1 MYNHWFVL
9 VNVIALSFFSRTSS
23 SPAPVAAAP
32 SFIGG
37 GSQISLLGSLGAK
50 PASSSS
56 AGSDPCYD
64 EDGGSKR
71 CQPDFVNAAF
81 GRQVVASSTCGSPSV
96 TRYCLTSRDRD
107 GRIGRSCYVCDATQP
122 RRRHPASYLTDLN
135 NPSNLTCWISQP
147 IREQPTTV
155 MNGGGNTS
163 GNVTLTLSLGKKFE
177 VRAVTSE
184 TIISNYNILNGQ
196 DYLFESAMGVHPL
209 HAWNICINSFHSL
222 GYWYR
227 NSYET

>member
-1 MYNHWFVL
+1 MSRNRLSSLATELFVVASL
-9 VNVIALSFFSRTSS
+9 VAMTSS
-23 SPAPVAAAP
+23 SPAAAP
-32 SFIGG
+32 APSYLGVG
-37 GSQISLLGSLGAK
+37 SLLGTLGAK
-50 PASSSS
+50 SVPTS
-56 AGSDPCYD
+56 AAVGASDPCYD
-64 EDGGSKR
+64 DEDGRPKR

-147 IREQPTTV
+147 ITETAAT
-155 MNGGGNTS
+155 GSGN

-177 VRAVTSE
+177 A
-184 TIISNYNILNGQ
+184 
-196 DYLFESAMGVHPL
+196 
-209 HAWNICINSFHSL
+209 SL
-222 GYWYR
+222 VFQ
-227 NSYET
+227 SIHHCV